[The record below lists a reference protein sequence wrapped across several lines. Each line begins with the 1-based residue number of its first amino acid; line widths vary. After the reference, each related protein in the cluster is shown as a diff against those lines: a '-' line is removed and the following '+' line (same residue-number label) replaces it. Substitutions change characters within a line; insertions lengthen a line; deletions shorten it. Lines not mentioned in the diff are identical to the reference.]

1 MLFKIIENIF
11 IMLFVIIRYQIN
23 IFNIMFF
30 NIVDIQL
37 KDVGG
42 GGGEIREVVVYRL
55 VDDMLEKLLQDYV
68 LYEVRGVYRIIKK
81 ILIFYL

>member
-1 MLFKIIENIF
+1 
-11 IMLFVIIRYQIN
+11 
-23 IFNIMFF
+23 MFF

-68 LYEVRGVYRIIKK
+68 LYEVRGVYRIIK
-81 ILIFYL
+81 IF